1 MRVIQKRRC
10 IMNTIKKGTMTAVG
24 IVFCLTLSI
33 SVGQTQQSYDI
44 TECYSFTSHTTLSEV
59 PDLTIV
65 GFDGKGIVRSNIEN
79 KVFDNFTLHC
89 AGIRRLIDGKAES
102 HGYFKYFD
110 PDGDFF
116 FMEGKAVEGEVIMKF
131 LSGTGKW
138 KGIKGE
144 GRIKVI
150 ARGKRITPD
159 TSQVC
164 YRHTGTFELEK

>member
-1 MRVIQKRRC
+1 MTRRC
-10 IMNTIKKGTMTAVG
+10 IMFSIKKWMMAAVG
-24 IVFCLTLSI
+24 IVFCLILSI
-33 SVGQTQQSYDI
+33 SVAQAQQSYDSN
-44 TECYSFTSHTTLSEV
+44 ECYSFTTHTVLSEV

-65 GFDGKGIVRSNIEN
+65 GFGGKGIVRSNVEN

-89 AGIRRLIDGKAES
+89 AGIRRLIAGTAES
-102 HGYFKYFD
+102 YGYFKYLD

-116 FMEGKAVEGEVIMKF
+116 FMEGRAVEGEVIMKF

-138 KGIKGE
+138 RGIKGE

-150 ARGKRITPD
+150 TRGKRITPD

-164 YRHTGTFELEK
+164 YRHTGTFELPKK

>member
-1 MRVIQKRRC
+1 
-10 IMNTIKKGTMTAVG
+10 MNSIKIWMMAAVG

-33 SVGQTQQSYDI
+33 SVAQAQQSYDI

-59 PDLTIV
+59 PDLIIV
-65 GFDGKGIVRSNIEN
+65 GFNGKGIARSNVEN

-89 AGIRRLIDGKAES
+89 AGIRHITDGKAEA
-102 HGYFKYFD
+102 HGYFKYLD

-116 FMEGKAVEGEVIMKF
+116 FMEGTAVEREIIMKF

-150 ARGKRITPD
+150 TRGRRITPD
-159 TSQVC
+159 TNQVC
-164 YRHTGTFELEK
+164 YRHTGTFELPK